1 MTIGA
6 WIIFAFIAFFIIV
19 TAIAMIIEFTS
30 KTSAILITIIAF
42 ALLVGIGSGMNWYYQ
57 NTESGKRAIKD
68 QESNISGGITR
79 RVDVYDME
87 GDLITSYEGT
97 FDVEMKDTYVLFDDE
112 NGNRHVI
119 YFTTGTVTIDEIS
132 GNS

>member
-6 WIIFAFIAFFIIV
+6 WILFAFICIVILFFAFCFIID
-19 TAIAMIIEFTS
+19 FDS
-30 KTSAILITIIAF
+30 KASTILTVIIAF
-42 ALLVGIGSGMNWYYQ
+42 ALIVGIGFGMNWYYQ

-68 QESNISGGITR
+68 QESNFSGGITR

-97 FDVEMKDTYVLFDDE
+97 FDVEMRDTHILFDDE
-112 NGNRHVI
+112 KGNRHVI

>member
-6 WIIFAFIAFFIIV
+6 WILFAFICIVILFFAFCFIIDLD
-19 TAIAMIIEFTS
+19 S
-30 KTSAILITIIAF
+30 KASTFLTVIIAF
-42 ALLVGIGSGMNWYYQ
+42 ALIAGIGFGMNWYYQ
-57 NTESGKRAIKD
+57 NTESGKRAVKD
-68 QESNISGGITR
+68 QESNFSGGITR

-97 FDVEMKDTYVLFDDE
+97 FDVEMSDTRILFDDE
-112 NGNRHVI
+112 KGDRHVI